1 MVNEEGE
8 LVPLASD
15 PPNGKCAGCG
25 RLLDSHRYRFNG
37 QWARYGIC
45 PQHDERTAG
54 EKRGPEIDLSWLG
67 WLMDG
72 MEKEP

>member
-1 MVNEEGE
+1 MD
-8 LVPLASD
+8 D

-37 QWARYGIC
+37 QWAMYGIC

-54 EKRGPEIDLSWLG
+54 EPRGPEIDLSWLS
-67 WLMDG
+67 WLIDG
-72 MEKEP
+72 MEEQK